1 MYLFFSPTKSIFTPT
16 KFSLLTIH
24 WPISSSPLTLSI
36 LLPPFLLPLPLCCF
50 VQAMLNRYFSGS
62 TNAWKELNS
71 SYNFMHVKEKGLQG
85 VTRGK
90 SSIVSCQIH
99 ILLLNTLSST
109 LSSTLSVTPISCC
122 CRVHSQTL
130 SQALSTTHHFLL
142 FLTTYL
148 TSTTTTSFFSHCLFI
163 PHHYHHHPPPSPR
176 IIVMIRDHHCCS
188 WKTQRVTNS
197 LSLPSLALE
206 SSGDK

>member
-62 TNAWKELNS
+62 TNTWKELNS

-85 VTRGK
+85 VASGK
-90 SSIVSCQIH
+90 GSIVSCQIH
-99 ILLLNTLSST
+99 ILLNTLSNTLSST
-109 LSSTLSVTPISCC
+109 LTITSISSVAEYTLTHSPKHFHNHIHILC
-122 CRVHSQTL
+122 CRIHSNTL
-130 SQALSTTHHFLL
+130 SQALSQ
-142 FLTTYL
+142 
-148 TSTTTTSFFSHCLFI
+148 SHPYPL
-163 PHHYHHHPPPSPR
+163 
-176 IIVMIRDHHCCS
+176 
-188 WKTQRVTNS
+188 
-197 LSLPSLALE
+197 LPSTL
-206 SSGDK
+206 